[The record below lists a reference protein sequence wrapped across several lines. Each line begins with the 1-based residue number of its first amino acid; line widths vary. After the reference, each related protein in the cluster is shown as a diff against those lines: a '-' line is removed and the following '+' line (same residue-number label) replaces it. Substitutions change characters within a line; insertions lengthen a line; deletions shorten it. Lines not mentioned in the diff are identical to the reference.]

1 MARKAKDPTPFK
13 LKQPDRSGPSDE
25 TLLGFA
31 KDAGILNV
39 PQQKRKPEDDEP
51 LIGRLGES
59 LLWSVSLTMLHFTLD
74 VLVMNQYAVELD
86 WSKLLQKTIQA
97 FPGKSPT

>member
-1 MARKAKDPTPFK
+1 MARKAKDPGPIK

-31 KDAGILNV
+31 EQAGILDA
-39 PQQKRKPEDDEP
+39 PQHKKAAEDEDP

-59 LLWSVSLTMLHFTLD
+59 LLWSSSLTMLHFTLD

-86 WSKLLQKTIQA
+86 WIKLLQRTIQA
-97 FPGKSPT
+97 LPGIST